1 MTDLTSIGPNLS
13 NKFKHTFND
22 DERRIICNS
31 VFITINWFIELINAF
46 SPLIVSEDGSEMTSD
61 VIAKLVSRLNSV
73 YDLKQVLAG
82 LLPNTK
88 SYRAPLA
95 VFGVIDSSVEEV
107 PYASSLI
114 KVTYLLKASFCA
126 YL

>member
-13 NKFKHTFND
+13 NKFKYTFND

-46 SPLIVSEDGSEMTSD
+46 SPLIVAEDGSEMTSD

-88 SYRAPLA
+88 CYRAPLA
-95 VFGVIDSSVEEV
+95 VFGVIDSSVEEI

-114 KVTYLLKASFCA
+114 KVTYL
-126 YL
+126 